1 MNEEG
6 VNSVVKL
13 GDIINTDGVM
23 LEPLGAIFFFFRKG
37 R

>member
-23 LEPLGAIFFFFRKG
+23 LEPLEAIFFL
-37 R
+37 